1 MCVRDTL
8 PEAMRVAALSFL
20 PMVTKDMYDDG
31 DDDYDDD
38 YNNDY
43 DDDYDDDDCDTYYGQ
58 DLQLSISSGS
68 MNDNRFPHDDAHAGQ
83 LTQREEFLL

>member
-8 PEAMRVAALSFL
+8 PEYMRAAALSFL
-20 PMVTKDMYDDG
+20 PMVTKEIYDDDDGDNDDG
-31 DDDYDDD
+31 DDDDDGD
-38 YNNDY
+38 N
-43 DDDYDDDDCDTYYGQ
+43 DDDDCDAYYGQ

-68 MNDNRFPHDDAHAGQ
+68 MNDNKSPHDDAHAGQ